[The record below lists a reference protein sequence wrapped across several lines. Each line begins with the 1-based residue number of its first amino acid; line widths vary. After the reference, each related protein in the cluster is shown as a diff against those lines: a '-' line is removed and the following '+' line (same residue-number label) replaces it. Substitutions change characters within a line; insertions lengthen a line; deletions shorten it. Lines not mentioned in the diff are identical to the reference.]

1 LETNKLQDYRSLS
14 TNHMKKLIFVAVSM
28 LGFGI
33 TLLGKDVARFES
45 GPAQVS
51 LLELYTSEGCSSC
64 PPAESWLSELSR
76 NPNVWRAVVPVSF
89 HVDYWDNLGWK
100 DAFSSREFT
109 LRQRSYAASWG
120 SESIYTPEFVLN
132 GAEWQGWGQAV
143 PAGANQQ
150 AGKLTVEVR
159 GSEVVMR
166 YLPER
171 SGGPYAVEIVPLR
184 MNVTSRVTRGENA
197 GRTLTHQFIALSVV
211 KVDLAQSGD
220 GFSGRISYPTDKVD
234 ALAAWISSA
243 ESLTP
248 IQATGG
254 LLR

>member
-1 LETNKLQDYRSLS
+1 
-14 TNHMKKLIFVAVSM
+14 MKKLIFVAVSM

-159 GSEVVMR
+159 GSEVVVR

-171 SGGPYAVEIVPLR
+171 SGGP
-184 MNVTSRVTRGENA
+184 
-197 GRTLTHQFIALSVV
+197 
-211 KVDLAQSGD
+211 
-220 GFSGRISYPTDKVD
+220 
-234 ALAAWISSA
+234 
-243 ESLTP
+243 
-248 IQATGG
+248 
-254 LLR
+254 